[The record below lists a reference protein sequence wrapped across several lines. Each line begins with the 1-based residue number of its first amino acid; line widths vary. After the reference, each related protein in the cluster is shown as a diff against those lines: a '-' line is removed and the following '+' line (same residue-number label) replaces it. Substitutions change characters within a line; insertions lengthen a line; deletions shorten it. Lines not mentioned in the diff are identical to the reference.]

1 MSFNI
6 LIGQY
11 GFMIMETKTKILQ
24 KSFELFVVKGFTDV
38 SIDDI
43 TKAVGVTKG
52 AFYYHYKSKDELL
65 VDVISKYVFLHL
77 DGTMTIIQ
85 KSSGTAREKIER
97 FFTVIADLEAE
108 FKKLT
113 EGVIIDFRSFFLLV
127 MEGVKKLPPI
137 AERYAQFHDGMRQK
151 VKEILDEGKLYGDV
165 PTSIN
170 SDTISYLLLGCT
182 QGLMLQWVVKPEINI
197 KELMRDSCDFIWHGI
212 TL

>member
-1 MSFNI
+1 
-6 LIGQY
+6 
-11 GFMIMETKTKILQ
+11 MIMETKTKILQ

-127 MEGVKKLPPI
+127 MEGVKKFPPI
-137 AERYAQFHDGMRQK
+137 ATRYAQFHDGMRQK
-151 VKEILDEGKLYGDV
+151 VKEILDEGKRHGDV
-165 PTSIN
+165 PATIN

-182 QGLMLQWVVKPEINI
+182 QGLMLQWVTKPEIDI
-197 KELMRDSCDFIWHGI
+197 KKILKDGCDFFWQGI
-212 TL
+212 TA